1 MVFIKSLYL
10 HRKIKSFWFPKK
22 ERDVFLSRI
31 YEECIKSDT
40 REYFHYFWQE
50 KACRKGENTYGREMA
65 FFFRKKYKFV
75 CGCGFN
81 L

>member
-1 MVFIKSLYL
+1 MIFFNIICMVFIKSLYL

-40 REYFHYFWQE
+40 REYFHYF
-50 KACRKGENTYGREMA
+50 
-65 FFFRKKYKFV
+65 
-75 CGCGFN
+75 
-81 L
+81 

>member
-10 HRKIKSFWFPKK
+10 HRKINFFWFPKK

-40 REYFHYFWQE
+40 REYFHYF
-50 KACRKGENTYGREMA
+50 
-65 FFFRKKYKFV
+65 
-75 CGCGFN
+75 
-81 L
+81 